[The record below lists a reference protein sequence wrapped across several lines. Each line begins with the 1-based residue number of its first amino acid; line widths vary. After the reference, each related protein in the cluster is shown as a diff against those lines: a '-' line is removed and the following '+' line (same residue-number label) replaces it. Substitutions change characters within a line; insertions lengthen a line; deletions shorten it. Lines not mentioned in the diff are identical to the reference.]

1 MQRTLQQGMITT
13 STAVSTTTRGDVA
26 AVIYEEVS
34 NVRGDAAAVTYE
46 EVTSLGGNK
55 PRLQIVIS
63 DTPIASH

>member
-46 EVTSLGGNK
+46 EVTSLSGNK
-55 PRLQIVIS
+55 P
-63 DTPIASH
+63 